1 MNVLVLNHQGRPIL
15 RRFTEDCLQWFAAA
29 LRRRGHRGPWN
40 QQQLVVVFLDKSQ
53 ARVLNRQYRKKDY
66 ATDVLSFSGI
76 EPESLG
82 ELVLSMEVIRQ
93 HAREHRLT
101 VREELSYLLLHG
113 LLHLLGYEHESSP
126 TQARRMFQLQDALWN
141 LYWRGR

>member
-1 MNVLVLNHQGRPIL
+1 MTVLVLNHQGRPIL
-15 RRFTEDCLQWFAAA
+15 RRFTADCLKWFEAA
-29 LRRRGHRGPWN
+29 LRRRGMRGPWTR
-40 QQQLVVVFLDKSQ
+40 QQLVVVFLEKTQ

-82 ELVLSMEVIRQ
+82 ELVLSMDVVRQ
-93 HAREHRLT
+93 QARDHKLT

-113 LLHLLGYEHESSP
+113 LLHLLGFEHENSP
-126 TQARRMFQLQDALWN
+126 AKARRMFELQDALWN
-141 LYWRGR
+141 QYWRGR